1 MTSVVSKETV
11 STSRI
16 LKCTRDF
23 IQMSDFHFNR
33 LLLRA
38 QKCDALWETTF
49 KPWTLLKSLISLII
63 NESVTPA
70 NIYMKFKT
78 K

>member
-49 KPWTLLKSLISLII
+49 KPWTLKSLISLII

-78 K
+78 E

>member
-49 KPWTLLKSLISLII
+49 KAWTLKSLISLII

>member
-1 MTSVVSKETV
+1 
-11 STSRI
+11 
-16 LKCTRDF
+16 
-23 IQMSDFHFNR
+23 MSDFHFNR

-49 KPWTLLKSLISLII
+49 KPWTLKSLISLII

>member
-1 MTSVVSKETV
+1 MY
-11 STSRI
+11 
-16 LKCTRDF
+16 F
-23 IQMSDFHFNR
+23 IKMSDFHFNR

-49 KPWTLLKSLISLII
+49 KPWTLKSYKNGLISLIM

-70 NIYMKFKT
+70 NIYRKFKT
-78 K
+78 LETK

>member
-49 KPWTLLKSLISLII
+49 KLWTLKSLISLII

>member
-1 MTSVVSKETV
+1 MVSKETV

-49 KPWTLLKSLISLII
+49 KPWTLKSLISLII

>member
-49 KPWTLLKSLISLII
+49 KPWTLKSLISLII
-63 NESVTPA
+63 NESVTPE

>member
-49 KPWTLLKSLISLII
+49 KPWTLKSLISLII
-63 NESVTPA
+63 NESVTQA

>member
-49 KPWTLLKSLISLII
+49 KPWTLKSLISLII